1 MLDIEKTK
9 EELLQEL
16 QEMKN
21 ENESL
26 KAYVAKI
33 SEKKKVDKKNVQSSN
48 ESELATNEEYSELNQ
63 QLPQEMYHMLVE
75 MSSDGIWLLD
85 KHFMSIFVNPA
96 IESMLGY
103 TNDEMFGRSWY
114 DFGDP
119 EWVARAKELEKRREG
134 GVKEPHEFL
143 FIHKNGGKVMTRIS
157 TTPLFDKDGNFNGAI
172 GILSDITLQKEALQ
186 KSEKR
191 FQLLFQNVNFSH
203 SLYEVVLDKNGKPY
217 DYRFLEVNPVFEEN
231 TGRKASE
238 LIGKTLLEVYP
249 QTENYWL
256 EKFEQVFNT
265 GIPIRF
271 EEYSKELDTHLE
283 LNIYS
288 VDKGQIAWSSIDITE
303 RKQAEEKLQESEQK
317 YRTLI
322 ENSGTNIYIIDKDGI
337 FQLMNTSGATLFGG
351 KPEDFIGKSI
361 YDLNPKDVADE
372 YYESNRRIIE
382 NGVGRVYETIFEFPS
397 GQRTCIVYEQ
407 VIKDAEGNNVA
418 LQSSSIDIT

>member
-191 FQLLFQNVNFSH
+191 FQES
-203 SLYEVVLDKNGKPY
+203 KK
-217 DYRFLEVNPVFEEN
+217 
-231 TGRKASE
+231 
-238 LIGKTLLEVYP
+238 I
-249 QTENYWL
+249 
-256 EKFEQVFNT
+256 EK
-265 GIPIRF
+265 
-271 EEYSKELDTHLE
+271 
-283 LNIYS
+283 
-288 VDKGQIAWSSIDITE
+288 
-303 RKQAEEKLQESEQK
+303 
-317 YRTLI
+317 
-322 ENSGTNIYIIDKDGI
+322 
-337 FQLMNTSGATLFGG
+337 
-351 KPEDFIGKSI
+351 
-361 YDLNPKDVADE
+361 
-372 YYESNRRIIE
+372 
-382 NGVGRVYETIFEFPS
+382 
-397 GQRTCIVYEQ
+397 
-407 VIKDAEGNNVA
+407 
-418 LQSSSIDIT
+418 